1 MCGFEFENKDYFKC
15 NKNVVLQIKDIKRGI
30 AIDENGIEVSKID
43 LSCPNITLCKEVL
56 ECCGFNKREDS
67 NDWEI
72 TFSDCRIVVELKNY
86 SCKYYD
92 YINLLQQQQCSF
104 MTLPC
109 LQHFVRMYA
118 QKELDI
124 NHKQLAKYV
133 KENYH

>member
-1 MCGFEFENKDYFKC
+1 M
-15 NKNVVLQIKDIKRGI
+15 QIKDLIRGI
-30 AIDENGIEVSKID
+30 AVDENGKEVAKID
-43 LSCPNITLCKEVL
+43 LSCPNITLCREVL

-72 TFSDCRIVVELKNY
+72 TFLDCRIVVELKNY

-92 YINLLQQQQCSF
+92 HINLLQQHQGSF
-104 MTLPC
+104 ITLPC

-118 QKELDI
+118 KKELEI

-133 KENYH
+133 RDNYH

>member
-15 NKNVVLQIKDIKRGI
+15 NKNVVLQIKDIKRGV
-30 AIDENGIEVSKID
+30 AVDENGIEVPKID
-43 LSCPNITLCKEVL
+43 LSCPNITLRKEVL
-56 ECCGFNKREDS
+56 ECCGFSKNSDS

-72 TFSDCRIVVELKNY
+72 RFSDCRIVVELKNY

-92 YINLLQQQQCSF
+92 YNNLLSQHQCSF

-118 QKELDI
+118 KKELEI

-133 KENYH
+133 RDNYH